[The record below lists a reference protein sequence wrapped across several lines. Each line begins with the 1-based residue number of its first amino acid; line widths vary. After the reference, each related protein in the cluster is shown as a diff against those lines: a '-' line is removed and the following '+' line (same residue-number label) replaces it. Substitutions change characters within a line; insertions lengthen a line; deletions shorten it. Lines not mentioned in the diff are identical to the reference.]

1 MCFTVSVKTENIEN
15 IGRMYGEIFRS
26 ELEINFQI
34 ERNLPVNTLFVDRN
48 NVPANVD
55 LSKLPENVSETL
67 RLVTVGDYDIC
78 ACIGEHVKNT
88 SEIGQFKIISSD
100 YIEGK
105 LRIRFKL
112 ENCTY
117 TD

>member
-1 MCFTVSVKTENIEN
+1 MNFVRFIKLFDRKVNNYSDTP
-15 IGRMYGEIFRS
+15 
-26 ELEINFQI
+26 INGLARLYFYM
-34 ERNLPVNTLFVDRN
+34 VNSQESLH
-48 NVPANVD
+48 
-55 LSKLPENVSETL
+55 
-67 RLVTVGDYDIC
+67 IC